1 MAELLLLL
9 IVPREGRFLYS
20 CPPSIIAS
28 INYTYLDLCLP
39 ASDFCEVR
47 PLLILRYSTP
57 MNDAM
62 DTEWNYMY
70 LQSAAN
76 DSARTQN
83 SLLIVKILN
92 DHYTH
97 SDNVIRLNRTVNNG
111 TAKAKCSTISLV
123 LTFSKLQPNA
133 VQKGDKLRDEERFT
147 FGRYLLTVTVYI

>member
-1 MAELLLLL
+1 
-9 IVPREGRFLYS
+9 
-20 CPPSIIAS
+20 
-28 INYTYLDLCLP
+28 
-39 ASDFCEVR
+39 
-47 PLLILRYSTP
+47 